1 MLIKKNQ
8 RGEGFSG
15 RSPKTHIYQ
24 TRRPRERQYKALS
37 SQAQVPTYR
46 DKACACVEHARS
58 ARLRP
63 RLGRAANMRA
73 YSCRYL
79 RGLVSCCQ
87 QLTRKEYADGD
98 RAEKGGGVVTI
109 VP

>member
-1 MLIKKNQ
+1 M
-8 RGEGFSG
+8 RM
-15 RSPKTHIYQ
+15 RW
-24 TRRPRERQYKALS
+24 
-37 SQAQVPTYR
+37 
-46 DKACACVEHARS
+46 ACAQRTLAASPGPRREHARVQLW
-58 ARLRP
+58 R
-63 RLGRAANMRA
+63 G
-73 YSCRYL
+73 YL